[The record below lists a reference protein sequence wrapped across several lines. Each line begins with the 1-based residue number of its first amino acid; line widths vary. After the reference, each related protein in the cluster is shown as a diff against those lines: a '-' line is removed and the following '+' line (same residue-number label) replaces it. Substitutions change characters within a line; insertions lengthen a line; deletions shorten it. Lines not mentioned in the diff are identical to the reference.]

1 MIDLFY
7 DLQALVAEVNLNGKA
22 SMRSDGMTQAE
33 IHLVDMSV
41 YTTSLRIEQTHLKL
55 QVLIIA
61 KYLKYSQVRQPQIV
75 VYYKAISKPSCMCG
89 IQAVPIDRI
98 CCPVPWSVCILE

>member
-1 MIDLFY
+1 MFDFFY
-7 DLQALVAEVNLNGKA
+7 DLQALVAEVYLNGKA

-61 KYLKYSQVRQPQIV
+61 KYLKYSTIRQILIT
-75 VYYKAISKPSCMCG
+75 VYYKALVMPT
-89 IQAVPIDRI
+89 
-98 CCPVPWSVCILE
+98 CIYGD

>member
-1 MIDLFY
+1 MFDFFY

-61 KYLKYSQVRQPQIV
+61 KYLKYSTIRQILIT
-75 VYYKAISKPSCMCG
+75 VYYKA
-89 IQAVPIDRI
+89 
-98 CCPVPWSVCILE
+98 SVMPTCIYGD